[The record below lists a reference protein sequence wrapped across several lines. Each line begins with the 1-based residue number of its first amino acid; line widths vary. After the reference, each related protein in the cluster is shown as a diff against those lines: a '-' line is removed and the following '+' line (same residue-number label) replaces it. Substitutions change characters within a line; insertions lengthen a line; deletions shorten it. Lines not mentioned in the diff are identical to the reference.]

1 MAGVTKRAR
10 DVAQGG
16 IPPQKKQR
24 VEYADP
30 RQESRMEGNKVY
42 VVLERAGLE
51 TVKTKRGYELATADE
66 HKIILS
72 KNKKDISAYRPDIV
86 HQCLLALLDSPLSK
100 SGHLFIYI
108 HTINNVLIE
117 VNPQLRIPRTFS
129 RFCGLFVQLLHKY
142 KIKAVGSSQRLLQI
156 VKNPV
161 TMHLPR
167 NAPIYGTSV
176 TGPLVSLGDWIPKT
190 VEEDKPVVF
199 VVGSHAHGKVEV
211 DYIQEW
217 ISFSDYPLSGACAI
231 ARLTNAFE
239 HYWKI
244 L

>member
-1 MAGVTKRAR
+1 MTGVTKQAL

-16 IPPQKKQR
+16 IPPQKKQK
-24 VEYADP
+24 VEFAHP
-30 RQESRMEGNKVY
+30 KEESRMEGNKVY

-51 TVKTKRGYELATADE
+51 SVKTKRGYQLAQADE
-66 HKIILS
+66 HKKILS
-72 KNKKDISAYRPDIV
+72 KHKRDISAYRPDIV
-86 HQCLLALLDSPLSK
+86 HQCLLALLDSPLCK

-117 VNPQLRIPRTFS
+117 VNPQLRLPRTFA
-129 RFCGLFVQLLHKY
+129 RFCKLFVQLLHKY
-142 KIKAVGSSQRLLQI
+142 KIKAVNNRARLLKV
-156 VKNPV
+156 VKNPI

-167 NAPIYGTSV
+167 DAPIYGTSV
-176 TGPLVSLGDWIPKT
+176 TAPLVSLPNWIPKT
-190 VEEDKPVVF
+190 LEEDKPVVF
-199 VVGSHAHGKVEV
+199 VVGSHAHGKIDA

-217 ISFSDYPLSGACAI
+217 IGYSEFKLSGATAI
-231 ARLTNAFE
+231 SKLTNAFE